1 MGRDASNE
9 AKQQL
14 GTANNYAGTFGTTA
28 STALKPLQSYEKNQ
42 LTNPTG
48 YSPAELADMLTKSS
62 QSLGG
67 SQASAVGAGALAAS
81 RNRNSAGY
89 TTALDDSARN
99 AMKQQSENALG
110 ISGQDAALKQQKQQQ
125 AASSL
130 NNIYDSSMQGTL
142 NALGVGNGSINAQ
155 TNADQATTG
164 LWQPVLTAA
173 MGGASNFFKPK

>member
-1 MGRDASNE
+1 MGRDASSE
-9 AKQQL
+9 AKAQL
-14 GTANNYAGTFGTTA
+14 GTANQYADTFGAT
-28 STALKPLQSYEKNQ
+28 SSQALKPLQSYEQKQ

-48 YSPAELADMLTKSS
+48 YTPAELADMLTKSS

-67 SQASAVGAGALAAS
+67 SMSSAVGQGALMAA

-89 TTALDDSARN
+89 ATALDDAARS

-110 ISGQDAALKQQKQQQ
+110 ISGQDAQLKQQKQAQ
-125 AASSL
+125 AASTL

-155 TNADQATTG
+155 NTADQNTLNSWMPIVTS
-164 LWQPVLTAA
+164 A
-173 MGGASNFFKPK
+173 MSGASNFFKPK